1 MEKIL
6 QQIIET
12 DKNAREKVGVEK
24 KRLAM
29 IEEEI
34 LAEKLTIDRHL
45 DEIAEKEIEKAKTE
59 MKIKLENEIKRID
72 KNFEET
78 ENSLQQSYNENR
90 ESWIN
95 SIFNSVTE

>member
-90 ESWIN
+90 ESWVN